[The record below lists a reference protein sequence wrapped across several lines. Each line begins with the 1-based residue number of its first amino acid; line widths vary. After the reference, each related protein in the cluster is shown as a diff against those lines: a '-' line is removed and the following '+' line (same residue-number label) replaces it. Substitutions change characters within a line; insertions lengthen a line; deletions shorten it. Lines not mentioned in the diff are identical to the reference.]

1 MIGNGLIYKNPYKKR
16 NHTNYRIGGNYMKTR
31 LAVFGVAGL
40 IFGLSVGMLSETL
53 RAEKRGGR

>member
-1 MIGNGLIYKNPYKKR
+1 
-16 NHTNYRIGGNYMKTR
+16 MKTR

-40 IFGLSVGMLSETL
+40 VFGLSVGMLSETL